1 MDFINPENEE
11 NLTPAFINNSIEENN
26 EETNPERELN
36 ILDNNFSFNNKV
48 FTFFKT
54 IDKNSNG
61 NIKEEKEHNNL
72 INNNKDNLNLSEI
85 TNNKVSISSK
95 VNDLKKENK
104 EKLKKK
110 SGRKKSNNTINKNMK
125 EHNKYSDDNIRR
137 KCKHLVLKNT
147 LQLINEKIFIMYG
160 GNIGN
165 GIFKKE
171 LHIINKNQKSDATVV
186 FEKNFLHKKLG
197 EIFSENLSA
206 RYTNFPSFHNKRL
219 ILSLLNEKDQIKKKY
234 FTDLFNITFLDCL
247 KHFRGEKYINEL
259 GGLNCFEND
268 KEKILDKCGE
278 DGDDYVETLKYYLDN
293 FEKIVNRKKP
303 RKLRKKLNNNFNISQ
318 INN

>member
-1 MDFINPENEE
+1 MDFINPVNEE
-11 NLTPAFINNSIEENN
+11 NLTPTFINNSIEEIN

-36 ILDNNFSFNNKV
+36 ILDNNISFNNKD
-48 FTFFKT
+48 FTFFQT
-54 IDKNSNG
+54 IDKYSNG
-61 NIKEEKEHNNL
+61 NTKEEKEHNNL
-72 INNNKDNLNLSEI
+72 INNDKDNLNLSEI
-85 TNNKVSISSK
+85 INNKVSISSQ
-95 VNDLKKENK
+95 VDDLKKENK

-110 SGRKKSNNTINKNMK
+110 SGRKNNHNKINKYMK

-147 LQLINEKIFIMYG
+147 LQLINEKIFIIYG

-171 LHIINKNQKSDATVV
+171 LQIINKNQKSNSTVD

-197 EIFSENLSA
+197 EIFSENLST
-206 RYTNFPSFHNKRL
+206 RYTNFPLFHNKRL
-219 ILSLLNEKDQIKKKY
+219 ISSLLNEKDQIKKKF

-247 KHFRGEKYINEL
+247 KHFRGEIYINEL

-268 KEKILDKCGE
+268 KEKLLDKCGE